1 MEWKVFEILV
11 VVLHPLLMGAL
22 VRLAGGP
29 MKKSGDEFIKNTVP
43 PGWLF
48 GVVWPI
54 LFTCIGLA
62 WAYAGTGVGAVFIYT
77 LLDLS
82 LIAWAPLFNKGSK
95 RYAMYM
101 LHVSI
106 MFCLVAFSH
115 GPTKSQYLIAPLL
128 AWLLL
133 ASKLN
138 YTIALNLGDTTT
150 TESNFSQF

>member
-1 MEWKVFEILV
+1 MEWKAFEISV

-22 VRLAGGP
+22 VRLAGGK
-29 MKKSGDEFIKNTVP
+29 MDKSGDQAIVNTVP
-43 PGWLF
+43 PGWVF

-62 WAYAGTGVGAVFIYT
+62 WAYAGTGVGAVFIYV

-82 LIAWAPLFNKGSK
+82 LIAWAPLFNRFSK

-101 LHVSI
+101 LHLSI
-106 MFCLVAFSH
+106 MFCLIAFTH
-115 GPTKSQYLIAPLL
+115 GPTESQYFIAPLL

-138 YTIALNLGDTTT
+138 YTIALNLGDATT
-150 TESNFSQF
+150 TESNFSPF